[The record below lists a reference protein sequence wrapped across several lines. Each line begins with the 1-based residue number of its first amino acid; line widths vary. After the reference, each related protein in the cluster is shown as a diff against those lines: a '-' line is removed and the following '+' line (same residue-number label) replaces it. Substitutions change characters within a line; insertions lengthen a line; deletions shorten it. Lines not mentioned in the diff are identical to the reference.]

1 MEARDRVG
9 KFFPRRRI
17 ASIMRNR
24 RNESGSVETSR
35 KQTLKGSWQPLIKSR
50 LIKRPAPLPALP
62 LLAPTRQPP
71 SVPRCRPFVA
81 NLTLIK
87 VLATPKSVPPDRS
100 RLVHASP
107 RGEVARR
114 LAGRSCKSIFITFRR
129 IHYQASVET
138 RGNGLIDAT
147 GLR

>member
-1 MEARDRVG
+1 MIEWPTFSPSERSRQLCETG
-9 KFFPRRRI
+9 
-17 ASIMRNR
+17 
-24 RNESGSVETSR
+24 RNESGSLETSR

-50 LIKRPAPLPALP
+50 LIKRPAPSHPLPTPATV
-62 LLAPTRQPP
+62 A
-71 SVPRCRPFVA
+71 RCRPFVA

-100 RLVHASP
+100 RRWYTRVPYAESL
-107 RGEVARR
+107 ARR
-114 LAGRSCKSIFITFRR
+114 LASRSCKSIFITFRR
-129 IHYQASVET
+129 IHYQTSVET